1 MTRSLKPTGPS
12 KLRKSVMA
20 RTGVESRKAPGNASG
35 LGTLTE
41 HVYQAMKADIVTGVL
56 SGGTSVTEK
65 DLAIRYKASR
75 TPVREAAL
83 RLQHEDLLRIVPNCG
98 YFISALTVQEVNDMY
113 EFRAAIESACAE
125 LVARRPIPAAVYD
138 ELLALAQTELMAN
151 SVANF
156 EKFIRA
162 DTAFHVGIARL
173 TQNSMM
179 IRAVTNLRC
188 HADRIL
194 FASTHSLE
202 PMYYGELPA
211 REHLAI
217 LEAIRSGDA
226 DLARKLVREHI
237 LNAKRRILQL
247 APK

>member
-1 MTRSLKPTGPS
+1 MTRSLKPSGPG
-12 KLRKSVMA
+12 KLRKSVKA

-56 SGGTSVTEK
+56 SGGTSATEK

-138 ELLALAQTELMAN
+138 ELLDLAQTECKTN
-151 SVANF
+151 SGSDY

-162 DTAFHVGIARL
+162 DTDFHVGIARL
-173 TQNSMM
+173 TQNAMM

-194 FASTHSLE
+194 FAATHSLE
-202 PMYYGELPA
+202 LIYYGELPA
-211 REHLAI
+211 REHVAI
-217 LEAIRSGDA
+217 LEAIRAGDA

-247 APK
+247 SPK

>member
-1 MTRSLKPTGPS
+1 VTRSLKPNGQS
-12 KLRKSVMA
+12 KLRKRAEA
-20 RTGVESRKAPGNASG
+20 RAGSELRKTPGKPNG
-35 LGTLTE
+35 LGSLTE

-56 SGGTSVTEK
+56 SGGTSVTEN
-65 DLAIRYKASR
+65 DLAIRYQASR

-125 LVARRPIPAAVYD
+125 LVARRPIPDAVYY
-138 ELLALAQTELMAN
+138 ELLDFAQIQCKTN
-151 SVANF
+151 SGSDY
-156 EKFIRA
+156 EKFIQA

-194 FASTHSLE
+194 FAATHSLE
-202 PMYYGELPA
+202 LIYYGELPA

-217 LEAIRSGDA
+217 LESIRSGDA

-247 APK
+247 PPQ

>member
-1 MTRSLKPTGPS
+1 MTRSSKPTGPG
-12 KLRKSVMA
+12 KLRKSVKA

-65 DLAIRYKASR
+65 DLAIRYEASR

-151 SVANF
+151 SVADF

-237 LNAKRRILQL
+237 LSAKRRILQL